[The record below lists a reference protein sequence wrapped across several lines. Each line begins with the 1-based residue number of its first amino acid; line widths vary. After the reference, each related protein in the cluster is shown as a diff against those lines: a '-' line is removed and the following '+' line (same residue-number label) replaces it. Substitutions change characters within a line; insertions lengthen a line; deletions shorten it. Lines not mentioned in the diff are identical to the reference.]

1 MFIFIMKAL
10 TFLLLVTL
18 TFMFS
23 QSPSSAQGKLGAE
36 IVKIDFYPSGA
47 KFTFSVEPSG
57 QDGSF
62 NAEIPGA
69 FNVGTVKAV
78 NPENIYG
85 DIQVKQLTRER
96 WIPEDLEELN
106 SRLEKQ
112 RSLVNSLS
120 ARKNALEQTLTLLK
134 NSNPDK
140 SKPEV
145 IITFITDAQALR
157 LKTENDLVSLNASL
171 AKEQAK
177 LRLLTAELDSKRP
190 VNDMSYIIVTG
201 QAKETVYIEAF
212 TPYASWGPK
221 YTLNLD
227 SVTGNVGVK
236 MYVRAFQKTGLNYT
250 GEITLHTKTP
260 DERIT
265 TPELYPLKVG
275 IKPREEVIAA
285 NSMVSLSRNNN
296 QFKSARRMAM
306 REESE
311 MLEDTTDFD
320 EAAAPMLQRVSVNET
335 LADRTLDIKGTL
347 SGDGTERDFEVI
359 MNDLTLKGKII
370 ITLIPEHRNNAWI
383 VASMDENNEHLIP
396 GQAELRVDNHTS
408 GKIYLDEYGKN
419 GTGQKEIPFG
429 YADQITVKKTSLVG
443 KTGVSWFSGVFTSG
457 YKLEITNGTK
467 DDHLITLKD
476 RLPIPTDEKIKL
488 DVKRIEPREKER
500 DKENRLT
507 WEINVPAGA
516 TVPVIVDYTLSYPSG
531 EELQY
536 TNGTE

>member
-1 MFIFIMKAL
+1 MKAL
-10 TFLLLVTL
+10 TFLLLITL
-18 TFMFS
+18 TFILS
-23 QSPSSAQGKLGAE
+23 QSPSSAQEIMKAE
-36 IVKIDFYPSGA
+36 IVKVDFYPSGA

-69 FNVGTVKAV
+69 FSAETVKAA
-78 NPENIYG
+78 NPENVYG
-85 DIQVKQLTRER
+85 DIQARQFTRTR
-96 WIPEDLEELN
+96 WIPEELETLN
-106 SRLEKQ
+106 SQLEKQ
-112 RSLVNSLS
+112 RTLVNSLL

-157 LKTENDLVSLNASL
+157 LKTENDLVSLNAEL
-171 AKEQAK
+171 TREQEK
-177 LRLLTAELDSKRP
+177 LRVLTAELDSKRP
-190 VNDMSYIIVTG
+190 ANDRSYILVTG
-201 QAKETVYIEAF
+201 QAKGTVYIEAF
-212 TPYASWGPK
+212 TDSASWGPK

-227 SVTGNVGVK
+227 SHTGNIGVK

-250 GEITLHTKTP
+250 GKMTLHTKTP

-311 MLEDTTDFD
+311 TLEDVTNYD
-320 EAAAPMLQRVSVNET
+320 EAVAAPSMIQRVSVNET
-335 LADRTLDIKGTL
+335 LADRTLNIEGTL

-500 DKENRLT
+500 DRENRLT